1 MKNHEETEIKLR
13 VENLEKIKQILLN
26 KGFKI
31 EKKLFLERNYVFDT
45 DENKLKSK
53 NQLLRL
59 RIECNKYILTFKKP
73 IIQKDKSEYKV
84 REEIEIEVSD
94 FDKTKSII
102 ENLGYT
108 IKFIYE
114 KYREIFSKKDIHI
127 MLDKTPI
134 GNFVE
139 IEANYEDIDYV
150 SNLLGFDKNDYI
162 NKTYGELFKKSGKK
176 GNMTFND

>member
-1 MKNHEETEIKLR
+1 METEIKLR

-31 EKKLFLERNYVFDT
+31 EKPLFFERNCVFDT
-45 DENKLKSK
+45 KENILKSK

-59 RIECNKYILTFKKP
+59 RIEGKKYILTFKKP
-73 IIQKDKSEYKV
+73 ITQKDKPEYKV

-94 FDKTKSII
+94 FENAKLII

-114 KYREIFSKKDIHI
+114 KYREILSKNDIHV

-134 GNFVE
+134 GNFIE
-139 IEANYEDIDYV
+139 IEGNYNEIDYV
-150 SNLLGFDKNDYI
+150 SKILSFEKKDYI
-162 NKTYGELFKKSGKK
+162 NKTYGDLFKISGKK

>member
-1 MKNHEETEIKLR
+1 MRNYKETEIKLR

-31 EKKLFLERNYVFDT
+31 EKQVFFERNYVFDT
-45 DENKLKSK
+45 EENTLKSK

-59 RIECNKYILTFKKP
+59 RIEGKKYILTFKKP
-73 IIQKDKSEYKV
+73 IIQEDKSEYKV

-94 FDKTKSII
+94 FDKAKLII

-114 KYREIFSKKDIHI
+114 KYREIYSKKDVHI

-134 GNFVE
+134 GNFIE
-139 IEANYEDIDYV
+139 IEGNYSEIDYV
-150 SNLLGFDKNDYI
+150 SNLLGFDKKDYI

-176 GNMTFND
+176 GNMIFND